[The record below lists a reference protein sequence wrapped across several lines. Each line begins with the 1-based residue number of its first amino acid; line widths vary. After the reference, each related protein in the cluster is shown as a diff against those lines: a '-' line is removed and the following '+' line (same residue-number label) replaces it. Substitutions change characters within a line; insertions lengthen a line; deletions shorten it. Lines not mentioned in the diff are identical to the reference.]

1 MGSSFNNSVLDWDIA
16 SLTDHI
22 LNAHHKYV
30 RQAIPIIYEYTQK
43 VAVIHGEKYPEVIA
57 IAEKFLIVTDELN
70 RHICKEEEILFP
82 YIKHLAIANS
92 CGMKIE
98 PSPFGTVESP
108 INMMEQEHDT
118 VGEIMEEIKKLSNNY
133 SPPSD
138 ACSTYKLSYLKLK
151 EFDDDLHEHVH
162 LENNILFPKTIEL
175 EKQLN

>member
-1 MGSSFNNSVLDWDIA
+1 MESLLNNSVFNWDIA

-30 RQAIPIIYEYTQK
+30 RQAIPVIFEYTQK
-43 VAVIHGEKYPEVIA
+43 VAKLHGDKHPEVIV
-57 IAEKFLIVTDELN
+57 IAEKFLNLTDELN

-82 YIKHLAIANS
+82 YIKHLAIAN
-92 CGMKIE
+92 CYGMKIE

-108 INMMEQEHDT
+108 INMMEQEHDI
-118 VGEIMEEIKKLSNNY
+118 VGEIMEEIKILANNY
-133 SPPSD
+133 FPPSD
-138 ACSTYKLSYLKLK
+138 ACATYKLSYLKLK

-162 LENNILFPKTIEL
+162 LENNILFPKSIEL

>member
-1 MGSSFNNSVLDWDIA
+1 MRTPLDNSVLDWDIDF
-16 SLTDHI
+16 LTDHI
-22 LNAHHKYV
+22 LSVHHKYV
-30 RQAIPIIYEYTQK
+30 MEAIPVIFEYTQK
-43 VAVIHGEKYPEVIA
+43 VAKIHGENHPEVII
-57 IAEKFLIVTDELN
+57 IAEKFLNLTDELN

-92 CGMKIE
+92 YGMKIE

-108 INMMEQEHDT
+108 IKLMEQEHDI
-118 VGEIMEEIKKLSNNY
+118 VGKIMEEIKKLSNNY
-133 SPPSD
+133 IPPSD

-162 LENNILFPKTIEL
+162 LENNILFPKAIEL